1 MSMEKEQQLN
11 YKNLIEFVKEY
22 GDLVI
27 LGSKG
32 TCKTTLLQRLA
43 RQLRKNPKN
52 RVILLETFPLHVNQF
67 DVIPYMVIKDSD
79 VVEKEKHAFIE
90 EDYSY
95 IKWSKDYTL
104 VNKDKVI
111 EALRKHKDIIFLIEI
126 EDMER
131 ISAFMTFVIYY
142 FYRKQYLRAKA
153 NSLDS
158 VGEHIWILTEESH
171 NLLDSTVIAK
181 KTFNKLR
188 KIQNEFRNL
197 YMHLLC
203 VALRL
208 QDLSPKIRSK
218 MSIIISRVSLDDYQL
233 KIRSLLRNSK
243 YRKAITTLEKGK
255 FVFPQTDSI
264 LEVQPFK
271 QKGIPYELSIEIPKP
286 QKPKREHRTLKA
298 IGRVLKAII
307 DFPYSQPKPRT
318 EPTEYEEAKE
328 DPSAYSEDMS
338 EEEAMEEDLAL
349 LEDEDHLW

>member
-1 MSMEKEQQLN
+1 MKRTLKLDEANQRQKVSSLS
-11 YKNLIEFVKEY
+11 YKSLIKFVKEY

-32 TCKTTLLQRLA
+32 TCKTTLLQHVA

-52 RVILLETFPLHVNQF
+52 RVILLETFPNHMNTF
-67 DVIPYMVIKDSD
+67 DNIPYMVIKDSD
-79 VVEKEKHAFIE
+79 VVEKEHYPYIE
-90 EDYSY
+90 EDASY

-111 EALRKHKDIIFLIEI
+111 EALHKHKDLVFLIEI

-153 NSLDS
+153 NSLNS
-158 VGEHIWILTEESH
+158 VGEHVWILTEESH

-197 YMHLLC
+197 NMHLVC

-208 QDLSPKIRSK
+208 QDLSPKIRAK
-218 MSIIISRVSLDDYQL
+218 MSIILSRISLDDFQL

-243 YRKAITTLEKGK
+243 YRKDITTLEKGK
-255 FVFPQTDSI
+255 FVFPQLDQI
-264 LEVQPFK
+264 LEVKPFK
-271 QKGIPYELSIEIPKP
+271 QNGLPYQIM
-286 QKPKREHRTLKA
+286 KPKVIVKKER
-298 IGRVLKAII
+298 
-307 DFPYSQPKPRT
+307 QPNGF
-318 EPTEYEEAKE
+318 KE
-328 DPSAYSEDMS
+328 KILSALGEKFHSYS
-338 EEEAMEEDLAL
+338 EEEIEYDSAYENKEEGEDDTW
-349 LEDEDHLW
+349 LEDSGFFEEGEW